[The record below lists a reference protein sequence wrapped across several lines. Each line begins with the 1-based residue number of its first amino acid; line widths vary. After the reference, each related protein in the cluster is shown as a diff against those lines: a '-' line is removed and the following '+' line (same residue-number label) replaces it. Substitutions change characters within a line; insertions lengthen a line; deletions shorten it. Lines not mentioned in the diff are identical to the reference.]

1 MAVAGAVGLSGVRPR
16 ARRSQQYVL
25 SWTGDEVVAASGND

>member
-25 SWTGDEVVAASGND
+25 SWLEQVVAASGND